1 VSYRSFEEITKD
13 YQSLEKY
20 YNSLLINKL
29 IRKALTSALVNESM
43 AGYVTK
49 EKIIMN
55 DSLEE

>member
-1 VSYRSFEEITKD
+1 MAYRGFGEITKD

-29 IRKALTSALVNESM
+29 ICKALTSALVNESM

-49 EKIIMN
+49 EKKMN